1 MSFASCNGGVPLNIA
16 YGNANQIPFQISPS
30 QTGFLL
36 RESVRFT
43 SVAADATSQIDTN
56 IPLAS
61 KIFFSSVP
69 ILNADVADANPFVWI
84 TSPVSGATTYQLYI
98 SNNSSATAITGNVY
112 IWYEYIPNP

>member
-1 MSFASCNGGVPLNIA
+1 MSFASCNGGIHINLEG
-16 YGNANQIPFQISPS
+16 GNSNQIPFQTSIS
-30 QTGFLL
+30 QTDFLL

-43 SVAADATSQIDTN
+43 SVAPSTTAKVDTN

-69 ILNADVADANPFVWI
+69 ILSADVADANPFVWI